1 MKCCKTSGTV
11 LGGIGLIAVLA
22 FTLAWLFA
30 SQIDTSWVFGTDML
44 SDLGVSDTDAKYFFN
59 YGCVIAG
66 LLILVFGAYGATL
79 DESVG
84 HQIASI
90 LLIFAGAMLAGL
102 GLFPQDSDYHTP
114 IAYALVVFAACSA
127 VSMTASD
134 WKVGHLVPGGI
145 AVVLIAI
152 ALWAAVFEPV
162 DGMVEAVAVICGLA
176 WLAVQG
182 CKFILE

>member
-1 MKCCKTSGTV
+1 MKCCKASGSV

-30 SQIDTSWVFGTDML
+30 SLIDTTWIFGVDML

-59 YGCVIAG
+59 YGCMIAG
-66 LLILVFGAYGATL
+66 LLILIFGAYGTAL
-79 DESVG
+79 NESVG

-90 LLIFAGAMLAGL
+90 LLIFAGIMLMGI
-102 GLFPQDSDYHTP
+102 GLFPENTDYHTP
-114 IAYALVVFAACSA
+114 IGYALIVFTFCSMI
-127 VSMTASD
+127 SMTASD
-134 WKVGHLVPGGI
+134 WRLGHLVPGGV
-145 AVVLIAI
+145 AVVLIVVV
-152 ALWAAVFEPV
+152 LWYVAFEPV
-162 DGMVEAVAVICGLA
+162 GAMVETVAVICGLI